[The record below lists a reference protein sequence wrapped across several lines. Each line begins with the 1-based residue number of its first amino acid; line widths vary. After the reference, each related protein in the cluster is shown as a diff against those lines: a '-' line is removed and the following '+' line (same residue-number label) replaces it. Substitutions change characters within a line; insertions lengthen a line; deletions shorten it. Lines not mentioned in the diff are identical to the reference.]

1 MKPNRFFSIK
11 ITLLLTM
18 LVWVG
23 FIATANADREPTKPE
38 LPKGKQ
44 TSLGLYVTA
53 AEAYD
58 KWLAAPD
65 AVKVF
70 DVRTLEEYIYV
81 GHAPMA
87 WNISLLFQ
95 THEWNAEK
103 GYFAFQPNPDFLS
116 QAKEVAAPED
126 MIMVMCRS
134 GGRSA
139 MAVNMLAEAGFT
151 NVYQITDGM
160 EGDSI
165 KDPLSVF
172 QGQRLMNGWKNSGL
186 PWTYKPDFERIK
198 LKTETMEDAE

>member
-1 MKPNRFFSIK
+1 MKLNRLSSIK
-11 ITLLLTM
+11 APLLFCVFI
-18 LVWVG
+18 LVS
-23 FIATANADREPTKPE
+23 FIAVASASEEVTKPDI
-38 LPKGKQ
+38 PKDKQ

-58 KWLAAPD
+58 MWLAAPD

-70 DVRTLEEYIYV
+70 DVRTLEEYIYI

-87 WNISLLFQ
+87 WNIPMLFQ
-95 THEWNAEK
+95 THEWDAEK
-103 GYFAFQPNPDFLS
+103 GYFAFQPNTDFLS
-116 QAKEVAAPED
+116 QAKEVAGPED
-126 MIMVMCRS
+126 TILVMCRS

-139 MAVNMLAEAGFT
+139 MAVNLLAEAGFT

-160 EGDSI
+160 EGDVI

-186 PWTYKPDFERIK
+186 PWTYKPDPEKIK
-198 LKTETMEDAE
+198 LKTETMEEEK